1 MLRDSGRAASYS
13 RSKRLPRQKQETL
26 GKAPLAEAGHG
37 WTQEGDMVSIDE
49 NEVKRVSAA
58 LDAQRLRTPL
68 AAPSSKSL
76 RKNSADVEKTFA
88 SYFAKTGLPIDK
100 LNKLAAKSKA
110 ERRKLIDR
118 RGDESAK
125 ASRAAEAAFHQ
136 GMAYRRQAL
145 QLLSKPFLSTLITL
159 DKPFLI
165 WELPHPESNVWI
177 ELERRVAEQLHQVRN
192 HNAIRRRR
200 DDLPFLLSLDQRQRL
215 RRRRECQHFTRF
227 ERRLPGSGG

>member
-1 MLRDSGRAASYS
+1 MRKGFD
-13 RSKRLPRQKQETL
+13 
-26 GKAPLAEAGHG
+26 APLA
-37 WTQEGDMVSIDE
+37 
-49 NEVKRVSAA
+49 
-58 LDAQRLRTPL
+58 P
-68 AAPSSKSL
+68 PSSKSL
-76 RKNSADVEKTFA
+76 KKNLADVEKIFT

-136 GMAYRRQAL
+136 GMAYRRQAF
-145 QLLSKPFLSTLITL
+145 QLLSKPFQSTLITL

-177 ELERRVAEQLHQVRN
+177 DSNVESLNSSIKFEIITRSGADATTFLFYFLWTNDSDFAAVVNVNSLTRV
-192 HNAIRRRR
+192 
-200 DDLPFLLSLDQRQRL
+200 
-215 RRRRECQHFTRF
+215 